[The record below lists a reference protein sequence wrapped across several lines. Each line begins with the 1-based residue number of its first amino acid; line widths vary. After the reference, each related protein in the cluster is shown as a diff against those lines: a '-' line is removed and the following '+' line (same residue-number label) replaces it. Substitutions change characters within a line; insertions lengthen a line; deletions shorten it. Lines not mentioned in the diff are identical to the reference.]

1 MQRTLE
7 NRVKKLEETTSSGDP
22 QWRERRARDFAA
34 WWCRNVE
41 PLFAKIYGRTPQT
54 EDQVY
59 GEHLKRL
66 CAHAS
71 EKSYEE
77 YLSAGEPVVDRLFT
91 DIAARAN

>member
-1 MQRTLE
+1 M
-7 NRVKKLEETTSSGDP
+7 NRLKIRLCKAEEATTASGDP
-22 QWRERRARDFAA
+22 QWRERRARDFAT

-54 EDQVY
+54 EAAVY
-59 GEHLKRL
+59 DEHLKRL
-66 CAHAS
+66 SAHAS

-77 YLSAGEPVVDRLFT
+77 YLEAGEPVIDRLFT

>member
-1 MQRTLE
+1 MNHLKTRLCKVEQA
-7 NRVKKLEETTSSGDP
+7 TTASGDP
-22 QWRERRARDFAA
+22 QWRERRAKDFAA

-59 GEHLKRL
+59 DEHLRRL
-66 CAHAS
+66 SAHAS
-71 EKSYEE
+71 ERDYEA
-77 YLSAGEPVVDRLFT
+77 YLSAGEPHVDRLFA